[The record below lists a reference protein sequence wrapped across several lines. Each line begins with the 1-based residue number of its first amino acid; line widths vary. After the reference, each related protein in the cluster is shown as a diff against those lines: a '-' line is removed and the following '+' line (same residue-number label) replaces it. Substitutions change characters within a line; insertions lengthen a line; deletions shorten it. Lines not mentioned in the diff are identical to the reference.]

1 MERKEKI
8 LEFIKNKEYVP
19 MKLKEMAQILMVPK
33 QEINELKNI
42 LEELE
47 SEYKIRKNRKNKY
60 IIMDE
65 KYIEGIY
72 EANQKG
78 FGFVKID
85 DGQEEIHIASNN
97 KLNALNGDTVL
108 IKILEQENNNKSKD
122 GKIVRIIKR
131 NLTTVVGVFS
141 NSKNFGFVVPD
152 NKKIGTDIFISKKN
166 INGAKENQKVVAK
179 ITKYPENGK
188 NAEGKII
195 EIIGD
200 INQAGVDMLSLI
212 KEYNL
217 PYEFPEFVL
226 DELKE
231 IPDEIDKTDVQ
242 NRKDLRNKTIFT
254 IDGEDAKDLDDAVIV
269 EKLENGNYKLGVYIA
284 DVSHYVK
291 EKSNLD
297 KEALI
302 RGTSIYMLDRV
313 IPMLPKKLSNG
324 ICSLNA
330 GKDRYVIAV
339 EIEID
344 KKGNVISYDI
354 FKAVINVTKRM
365 TYKDVAKILENSDKE
380 VIKSYKQYIP
390 QFKLMEELAKI
401 LEERRKISGS
411 LDLDVPESKITLDEN
426 GKAVDVGKYELTF
439 ANTIIEQFMLTANEV
454 IAEKFYW
461 LEAPFVY
468 RVHEVPDMEKVTE
481 LNKFLYNFGYKI
493 KASKDNIHP
502 KEFAKVLED
511 IKEKPEEMVVSTLIL
526 RTLKVAKYENENKG
540 HFGISSKYYCHFTS
554 PIRRYPDLFIHR
566 IISKYLEKNYNVT
579 EKFKEEYVKIAE
591 DVAIQSSEREKI
603 AKKVERDSIDL
614 KKAEYMQ
621 DKIGEIYNGIVS
633 SVTPF
638 GMFVTLENTVEG
650 LIKFE
655 NMGEK
660 EYFIYDD
667 EHKHLIGEKTNK
679 TYKIG
684 DKVTIQVIDANKI
697 TRKVGFALLDSETN

>member
-591 DVAIQSSEREKI
+591 DAAIQSSEREKI